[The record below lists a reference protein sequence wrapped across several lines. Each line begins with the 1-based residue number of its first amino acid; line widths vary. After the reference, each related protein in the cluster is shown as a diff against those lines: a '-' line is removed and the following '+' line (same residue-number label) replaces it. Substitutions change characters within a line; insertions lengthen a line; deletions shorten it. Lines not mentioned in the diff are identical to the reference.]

1 MAESNGAHDEITE
14 FKAEIGDDG
23 RGTADSKEETVVKI
37 KLLEEPVSLQ
47 VPVEERSMEEDSA
60 FNAADPEAG
69 EKGETSVNQI
79 PKEEEEEEGEEKDK
93 ERRSKEAAR
102 KEKRKKRREKRKE
115 RAKSEESD
123 GNNDNQE
130 SALEEKKAKM
140 EGEEDQDCKPEKDQD
155 EAGESEE
162 KPVQEE
168 HDTNSVEEPEIGE
181 VESEKV
187 KVKPME
193 EPSLKLSL
201 VENPFVLKAKGNEE
215 PGEEED
221 IKEVD
226 IQVDVYSE
234 RKESVAMEV
243 KALLEANMDG
253 VAENDPDEEL
263 AKDERERRAAEVLAS
278 MSFENDQE
286 AGKSESSDAETPRP
300 QEPVEEFFMASE
312 ATKGNIQL
320 ELLPLEDS
328 DDERSPQVEETQ
340 LSEEDK
346 DAKLEELF
354 RSSENAISSFEN
366 DQEAGKSESSGET
379 QPQEPIEE
387 FLIASETKKENT
399 QLELLPLEDSDDE
412 RSPQVEEIQLSEED
426 KDAKLEELF
435 RSSENAIS
443 SFENDQEAGKSES
456 SGETQPQEP
465 IEEFL
470 IASETKKENTQL
482 ELLPLEDS
490 DDERSPQVEEIQ
502 LSEQDKDAKLEELFS
517 CHDAAENDEEKESG
531 TTEDR
536 ETVEEVFVAHFQ
548 KKVEVQPQVW
558 QLAKDDDEVAD
569 PNGENEEQTEP
580 SEEEKEAKLKE
591 LFEEKTEEDPKQED
605 SLEAKE
611 LEAQEVEEHITA
623 DSEEKI
629 EAELDW
635 SALDDDE
642 SVELTQ
648 DSSNDS
654 SPEEVEK
661 VPQEAESVGV
671 KDVSADASQ
680 AENTEETDPF
690 SEVRES
696 VEEYVSVPERKIDLC
711 LEALSS
717 GEQMSDDENSAQEPT
732 TVKES
737 PKDFDSLFEVHP
749 EQEVEK
755 EDEDE
760 REEVLDFVVM
770 TQKTPD
776 VLFHQF
782 PLETFLDS
790 QEEAREKEKIQE
802 EESVPTEEPDE
813 VEEITEEGEEECL
826 VLGEVVQEEIIKEE
840 TKVVNVECAWDMSVL
855 DKEKNVDEE
864 PGEGGVEEVKNQN
877 APGTSEDISLAETKT
892 TEAVS
897 REKHV
902 EISVQSKTTFTTSL
916 TIKPV
921 SPTLKK
927 APEIKN
933 EGTPKAKT
941 EEAVTHSSV
950 TTTLETI
957 MVTKA
962 TSQDSKTNE
971 LAQVVLRQNL
981 KKDLE
986 KALEPPLPDKESEGT
1001 APLAQIE
1008 GTGLEGSKD
1017 DLLDRPEKGTE
1028 AGSDKEP
1035 LIEKAPA
1042 EEEPS
1047 EKGAE
1052 AQDEEPE
1059 VEIKKQEVPDEEQLI
1074 PEEDHESEE
1083 PRLAKHRPKCCV
1095 LL

>member
-79 PKEEEEEEGEEKDK
+79 PKEEEEEEEGEEKDK

-140 EGEEDQDCKPEKDQD
+140 EGEEEQDCKPEKDQD

-201 VENPFVLKAKGNEE
+201 VENPFVLKAKDNEE

-412 RSPQVEEIQLSEED
+412 RSPQVEEIQLSE
-426 KDAKLEELF
+426 
-435 RSSENAIS
+435 
-443 SFENDQEAGKSES
+443 
-456 SGETQPQEP
+456 
-465 IEEFL
+465 
-470 IASETKKENTQL
+470 
-482 ELLPLEDS
+482 
-490 DDERSPQVEEIQ
+490 
-502 LSEQDKDAKLEELFS
+502 QDKDAKLEELFP

-569 PNGENEEQTEP
+569 PNRENEEQNEP
-580 SEEEKEAKLKE
+580 SEEEKEAKLRE

-661 VPQEAESVGV
+661 VPQEAESMGE

-933 EGTPKAKT
+933 EGTPKVKP

>member
-79 PKEEEEEEGEEKDK
+79 PKEEEEEEEGEEKDK

-140 EGEEDQDCKPEKDQD
+140 EGEEEQDCKPEKDQD

-181 VESEKV
+181 VESEKI

-253 VAENDPDEEL
+253 VAENDPDEEH

-286 AGKSESSDAETPRP
+286 AGKSESSGAETPRP

-412 RSPQVEEIQLSEED
+412 RSPQVEEIQLSE
-426 KDAKLEELF
+426 
-435 RSSENAIS
+435 
-443 SFENDQEAGKSES
+443 
-456 SGETQPQEP
+456 
-465 IEEFL
+465 
-470 IASETKKENTQL
+470 
-482 ELLPLEDS
+482 
-490 DDERSPQVEEIQ
+490 
-502 LSEQDKDAKLEELFS
+502 QDKDAKLEELFP
-517 CHDAAENDEEKESG
+517 CHDAAGNDEEKESG

-536 ETVEEVFVAHFQ
+536 ETVEEVLVAHFQ

-569 PNGENEEQTEP
+569 PNRENEEQAEP

-611 LEAQEVEEHITA
+611 LEAQVVEEHITA

-661 VPQEAESVGV
+661 VPQEAESVGE
-671 KDVSADASQ
+671 KDVAADASE

-690 SEVRES
+690 SEIRES

-732 TVKES
+732 TVKEP
-737 PKDFDSLFEVHP
+737 PKDFDSLFGVHP

-902 EISVQSKTTFTTSL
+902 EISVQSKTTFTASL